1 MTGERSVAA
10 TILGAALFAA
20 EKHSTQRRKDAAASP
35 YITHPVAVA
44 EVLARHGVSDPVVL
58 QAALLHDTLED
69 TDTTADELQQIFGP
83 SVTGLVLEVTDDK
96 TLDKAERKRLQIV
109 NAPGISDAAKLV
121 KLGDK
126 ICNVVDM
133 AASSPVGWPISRRVE
148 YLDWTEQVMSGCRGV
163 NAGLEEEYDRVLA
176 EARSLVR

>member
-1 MTGERSVAA
+1 LTGERSVAA
-10 TILGAALFAA
+10 TILGAALLAA
-20 EKHSTQRRKDAAASP
+20 EKHSAQRRKDATASP
-35 YITHPVAVA
+35 YINHPVAVA

-69 TDTTADELQQIFGP
+69 TDTTVDELQQIFGP
-83 SVTGLVLEVTDDK
+83 SVTGVVLEVTDDK

-148 YLDWTEQVMSGCRGV
+148 YLDWTEQVMRGCRGV